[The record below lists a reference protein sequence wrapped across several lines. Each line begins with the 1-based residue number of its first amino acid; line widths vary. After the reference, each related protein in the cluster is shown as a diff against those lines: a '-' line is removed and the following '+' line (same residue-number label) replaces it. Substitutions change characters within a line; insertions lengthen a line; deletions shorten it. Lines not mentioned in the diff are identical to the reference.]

1 MKKNPVLAYKGVLA
15 IFFSISMVWV
25 FLYSFFFFFGQ
36 EKHRISSK
44 VLTLE
49 VLNVLSIIWVFLNLG
64 KQTYVSMQ
72 TPGDTLKS

>member
-1 MKKNPVLAYKGVLA
+1 
-15 IFFSISMVWV
+15 MV
-25 FLYSFFFFFGQ
+25 FFFFGQ

>member
-1 MKKNPVLAYKGVLA
+1 MKKNPVLAYEGVLA

-25 FLYSFFFFFGQ
+25 FLYSFFFGQ
-36 EKHRISSK
+36 EKHRISSA

-49 VLNVLSIIWVFLNLG
+49 VLNVLSIILVFLNLG